1 MDAVRASALDLTQA
15 EPVCDP
21 GAFTCALDAAA
32 SRPLRLFAIVVLSRD
47 ETCAR
52 FILMILIM
60 CDVGLGDVAR
70 LFDWHNIASVRTIG
84 WCRWYCNWLFLR
96 DFLGSCTVRGVLS
109 ATALSRERCAGGSS
123 AGRTLRH
130 SVRRVACALCT
141 AARARLHAKN
151 KRKKRK

>member
-52 FILMILIM
+52 FILMILIL

-70 LFDWHNIASVRTIG
+70 LFDWHNVASVRTIG

-109 ATALSRERCAGGSS
+109 ATALSRERWCWWFLRRSYVAAQCTQSGLGTLHCRS
-123 AGRTLRH
+123 RTP
-130 SVRRVACALCT
+130 A
-141 AARARLHAKN
+141 
-151 KRKKRK
+151 RKKQT